1 MAFGP
6 VIAAGWAAG
15 AHKLAQPMC
24 CGPPS
29 LNYPGAE
36 AWQPMCCG
44 PPSPN
49 FPGAEAWQGALDGAN
64 FRCGCPAAAP
74 RCRPA
79 VPVVQVVP
87 QAVEELRDGG
97 GIAAVRSPRGRAER
111 GRGAS
116 PPPLT
121 FVSSLARHPVQL
133 VALTPMVCVLGRRK
147 EKERVRV
154 CNRECVEP
162 WPSLGPKAWA
172 QTLGLGRCWRRVIA
186 TVVAAI
192 IGAASCELTPMP
204 PLGVPPNS
212 YLKKHEQ
219 LMSRSDALLSLSNSR
234 RAIWASIAGGT
245 VVFAG
250 KLCVVMYCGGMG
262 EASDSIV
269 AETAH
274 SFVDVLNQ
282 VFLLV
287 GIERSQRPVSDLH
300 PRGVSS
306 HKLSRLSMAGRLA
319 GRSFFSPHVVCP

>member
-1 MAFGP
+1 MACGP

-79 VPVVQVVP
+79 VPVVQVAP
-87 QAVEELRDGG
+87 EAVEELRDGG

-121 FVSSLARHPVQL
+121 FVSSLGSAPSAARRADPDGLCARPPKRERTSACVQSRMCR
-133 VALTPMVCVLGRRK
+133 ALA
-147 EKERVRV
+147 
-154 CNRECVEP
+154 EP
-162 WPSLGPKAWA
+162 WTQSLGPNAW
-172 QTLGLGRCWRRVIA
+172 LGPML
-186 TVVAAI
+186 
-192 IGAASCELTPMP
+192 ASCHCYCRRCHHWCCLLRADTYA
-204 PLGVPPNS
+204 S
-212 YLKKHEQ
+212 AWCASQQ
-219 LMSRSDALLSLSNSR
+219 LSEET
-234 RAIWASIAGGT
+234 RAAH
-245 VVFAG
+245 
-250 KLCVVMYCGGMG
+250 
-262 EASDSIV
+262 V
-269 AETAH
+269 A
-274 SFVDVLNQ
+274 
-282 VFLLV
+282 
-287 GIERSQRPVSDLH
+287 I
-300 PRGVSS
+300 
-306 HKLSRLSMAGRLA
+306 GRA
-319 GRSFFSPHVVCP
+319 A